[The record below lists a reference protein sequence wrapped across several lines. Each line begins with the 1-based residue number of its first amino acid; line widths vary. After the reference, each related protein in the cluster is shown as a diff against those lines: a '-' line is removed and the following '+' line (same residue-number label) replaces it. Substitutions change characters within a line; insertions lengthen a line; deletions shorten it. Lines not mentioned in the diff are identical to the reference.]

1 MQQNLE
7 NELRA
12 KQRVEEELTDIR
24 TQLAHTERY
33 GKY

>member
-24 TQLAHTERY
+24 TPLAQSER
-33 GKY
+33 